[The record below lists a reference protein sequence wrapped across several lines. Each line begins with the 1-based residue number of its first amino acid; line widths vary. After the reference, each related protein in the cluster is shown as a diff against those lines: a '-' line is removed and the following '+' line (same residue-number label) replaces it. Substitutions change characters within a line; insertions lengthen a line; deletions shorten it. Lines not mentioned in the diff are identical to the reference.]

1 MTESLK
7 AFSLRIYDAE
17 GVREA
22 LLDLQDTAGC
32 DVTLVLWCG
41 WLAAQG
47 RTPGGDLD
55 AAVAWGR
62 DWGDTVTRPLR
73 AARRA
78 IKPHAK
84 ADDDIAVL
92 RQRVKA
98 IELESEIITL
108 ERLETRAPGEAATGD
123 FASLAKAN
131 LTAYA
136 AAAGLNASF
145 KTLISR
151 ILPAVEK

>member
-32 DVTLVLWCG
+32 DVTLVLWSC
-41 WLAAQG
+41 WLAAMG
-47 RTPGGDLD
+47 RVPGDDLQTALD
-55 AAVAWGR
+55 WGR

-78 IKPHAK
+78 IKPHAE

-92 RQRVKA
+92 RQRVKS
-98 IELESEIITL
+98 IELETEIVTL
-108 ERLETRAPGEAATGD
+108 ERLETRAPGEAVPGEFSRLA
-123 FASLAKAN
+123 ASN
-131 LTAYA
+131 LTDYA
-136 AAAGLNASF
+136 AAAGLNTSF
-145 KTLISR
+145 ETLISR

>member
-1 MTESLK
+1 MSESLK

-22 LLDLQDTAGC
+22 LLDLQDTHGC
-32 DVTLVLWCG
+32 DVTLVLWCC
-41 WLAAQG
+41 WLAAMG
-47 RTPGGDLD
+47 RVPGDGLQAALD
-55 AAVAWGR
+55 WGR

-78 IKPHAK
+78 IKPHAE

-92 RQRVKA
+92 RQRVKT
-98 IELESEIITL
+98 IELEAEIITL
-108 ERLETRAPGEAATGD
+108 ERLETRAPGEAATGE
-123 FASLAKAN
+123 FQELTAAN

-145 KTLISR
+145 KKLISR

>member
-7 AFSLRIYDAE
+7 TFSLRIYDAE

-32 DVTLVLWCG
+32 DVTLVLWCC
-41 WLAAQG
+41 WLAAMG
-47 RTPGGDLD
+47 RMPGDDLQIALD
-55 AAVAWGR
+55 WGR

-78 IKPHAK
+78 IKPHAE

-92 RQRVKA
+92 RQRVKT
-98 IELESEIITL
+98 IELETEIITL

-123 FASLAKAN
+123 FRGLAAAN